1 MNYSTLIHSSLVNPA
16 QPKLKENEQDPI
28 DTITLDVPLLTRLL
42 ELAREDIKDDAELHN
57 VLTRI
62 LALKNQGTL
71 GMNHYDQIIGKSAAI
86 DKDTA
91 ELESI
96 RKLAGI

>member
-1 MNYSTLIHSSLVNPA
+1 MNYSTLIHSSLVNPSH
-16 QPKLKENEQDPI
+16 PKLKENEQDPI
-28 DTITLDVPLLTRLL
+28 DTVTLDVPLLTRLL
-42 ELAREDIKDDAELHN
+42 ELAREDIKSDAELHN

-62 LALKNQGTL
+62 LTLKNQGTL
-71 GMNHYDQIIGKSAAI
+71 GMNHYDEILGKSA
-86 DKDTA
+86 DKDSA